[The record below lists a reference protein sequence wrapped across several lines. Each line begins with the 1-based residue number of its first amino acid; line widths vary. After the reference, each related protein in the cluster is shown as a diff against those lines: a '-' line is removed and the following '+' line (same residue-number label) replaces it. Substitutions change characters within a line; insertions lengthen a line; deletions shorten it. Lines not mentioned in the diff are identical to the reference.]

1 MKKVSFFSREQL
13 HVREAVDYILIL
25 GVLVTPFEYLIIL
38 MPATKLIQIW
48 HLLTL

>member
-1 MKKVSFFSREQL
+1 MRE
-13 HVREAVDYILIL
+13 VTDYILIL